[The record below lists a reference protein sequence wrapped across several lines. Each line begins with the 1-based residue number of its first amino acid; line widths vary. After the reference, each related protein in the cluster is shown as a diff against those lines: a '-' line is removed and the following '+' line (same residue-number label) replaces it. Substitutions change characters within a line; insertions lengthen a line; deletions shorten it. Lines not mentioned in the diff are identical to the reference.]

1 MAGSALCGAK
11 RHHERDLVM
20 PELPE
25 VEVICQGLAPLVL
38 KRKILSVSYSNK
50 RLRKP
55 FPRARMYRHVEGAF
69 ILGVE
74 RRAKYILLRLTGK
87 AVMLFHLGMT
97 GKIGIFDRDT
107 PRRKHDHLRF
117 LLDNGKEMRF
127 NDVRRFG
134 CVEVYSEKELL
145 ENDPFAGLG
154 PEPFSEDFSADY
166 LLEKARGKK
175 QPLKSFLMD
184 NRVVVG
190 LGNIYANETLF
201 AACLHPQTPVNRLLK
216 MDWQRIVDKSR
227 LILEKA
233 IAMGGSTIS
242 DYENVHGEAGYFQL
256 ELAVYG
262 RQGQPCPRCGQPI
275 GRTVLAGRA
284 TFCCPVCQ
292 K

>member
-1 MAGSALCGAK
+1 
-11 RHHERDLVM
+11 M

-50 RLRKP
+50 KLRKP
-55 FPRARMYRHVEGAF
+55 FPRARMDRQVEGAF

-87 AVMLFHLGMT
+87 AIMLFHLGMT
-97 GKIGIFDRDT
+97 GKIGIFDRDS

-134 CVEVYSEKELL
+134 CVEVYSEKELR
-145 ENDPFAGLG
+145 EHDPFAGLG
-154 PEPFSEDFSADY
+154 PEPFSEDFSAGY
-166 LLEKARGKK
+166 LLEKARGKRVPVK
-175 QPLKSFLMD
+175 GFLMD

-201 AACLHPQTPVNRLLK
+201 AARTHPQAPVNRLVKL
-216 MDWQRIVDKSR
+216 DWQLIVKKSR

-233 IAMGGSTIS
+233 IAMGGSTLS
-242 DYENVHGEAGYFQL
+242 DYENASGEAGYFQL

-262 RQGQPCPRCGQPI
+262 RQGQPCLRCGQQI
-275 GRTVLAGRA
+275 VRSVLGGRA
-284 TFCCPVCQ
+284 TFCCPFCQ

>member
-1 MAGSALCGAK
+1 
-11 RHHERDLVM
+11 M

-25 VEVICQGLAPLVL
+25 VEVVCRGLAPLVL
-38 KRKILSVSYSNK
+38 KRKILSVSFSNK
-50 RLRKP
+50 KLRKP
-55 FPRARMYRHVEGAF
+55 FPRAKMYRYVEGAF

-87 AVMLFHLGMT
+87 AILLFHLGMT
-97 GKIGIFDRDT
+97 GKIGIFPSDS
-107 PRRKHDHLRF
+107 PRRRHDHLRF

-134 CVEVYSEKELL
+134 CVEVYSEKELQ
-145 ENDPFAGLG
+145 ESDPFAGLG
-154 PEPFSEDFSADY
+154 VEPFCEDFSAEY
-166 LLEKARGKK
+166 LLKKARGKK
-175 QPLKSFLMD
+175 APVKSFLMD

-201 AACLHPQTPVNRLLK
+201 AACTHPQTPVYRLLK
-216 MDWQRIVDKSR
+216 LDWQLIVKKSR
-227 LILEKA
+227 LILKKA

-242 DYENVHGEAGYFQL
+242 DYENVSGEVGYFQL

-262 RQGQPCPRCGQPI
+262 RQGQPCPQCGQPVV
-275 GRTVLAGRA
+275 RTVLAGRA
-284 TFCCPVCQ
+284 TFWCPGCQ

>member
-1 MAGSALCGAK
+1 
-11 RHHERDLVM
+11 M

-25 VEVICQGLAPLVL
+25 VEVVCQGLAPLVR
-38 KRKILSVSYSNK
+38 KRKILSVSFSNK

-55 FPRARMYRHVEGAF
+55 FPRAKMYRQVEGSF
-69 ILGVE
+69 ILEVE

-97 GKIGIFDRDT
+97 GKIGIFDCAA

-134 CVEVYSEKELL
+134 CVEVYSEKELR
-145 ENDPFAGLG
+145 ENDPFGGLG
-154 PEPFSEDFSADY
+154 PEPFSGDFSAGY
-166 LLEKARGKK
+166 LLAKARGKRL
-175 QPLKSFLMD
+175 PVKSFLMD

-201 AACLHPQTPVNRLLK
+201 AARTHPHTPVNGLSKL
-216 MDWQRIVDKSR
+216 DWQRIVEKSR

-242 DYENVHGEAGYFQL
+242 DYENVNGEAGYFQL

-262 RQGQPCPRCGQPI
+262 RQGQPCPRCGQPVV
-275 GRTVLAGRA
+275 RTVLGGRA
-284 TFCCPVCQ
+284 TFCCPLCQ

>member
-1 MAGSALCGAK
+1 
-11 RHHERDLVM
+11 M

-25 VEVICQGLAPLVL
+25 VEVVCQGLAPLVC
-38 KRKILSVSYSNK
+38 KRKIISVSFSNK

-55 FPRARMYRHVEGAF
+55 FPRAKMYRHVEGAF

-97 GKIGIFDRDT
+97 GKIGLFDSDA

-134 CVEVYSEKELL
+134 CVEVHSEKELR

-166 LLEKARGKK
+166 LLEKARGRR
-175 QPLKSFLMD
+175 QPVKSFLMD

-201 AACLHPQTPVNRLLK
+201 AACTHPQTPVNRLLK
-216 MDWQRIVDKSR
+216 LDWQLIVKKSR

-242 DYENVHGEAGYFQL
+242 DYENVSGEAGYFQL

-262 RQGQPCPRCGQPI
+262 RQGQPCRRCRQPI
-275 GRTVLAGRA
+275 VRTVLGGRA
-284 TFCCPVCQ
+284 TFCCPFCQ

>member
-1 MAGSALCGAK
+1 
-11 RHHERDLVM
+11 M

-25 VEVICQGLAPLVL
+25 VEVICRGLAPLVI
-38 KRKILSVSYSNK
+38 KRKILSVSFSNK

-55 FPRARMYRHVEGAF
+55 FPRAKMYNHVEGAF

-74 RRAKYILLRLTGK
+74 RRAKYILLHLTGK
-87 AVMLFHLGMT
+87 TTLLFHLGMT
-97 GKIGIFDRDT
+97 GKIGIFSGAA

-134 CVEVYSEKELL
+134 CVEVHSAKELR

-154 PEPFSEDFSADY
+154 PEPFSDGFSEDY
-166 LLEKARGKK
+166 LLEKAQGKK
-175 QPLKSFLMD
+175 LPVKSFLMD

-201 AACLHPQTPVNRLLK
+201 AAGIHPQTPVARLQK
-216 MDWQRIVDKSR
+216 MDWRHIVKKSR

-242 DYENVHGEAGYFQL
+242 DYENVSGEAGYFQL
-256 ELAVYG
+256 ELTVYG
-262 RQGQPCPRCGQPI
+262 RQGQPCPSCGQSI
-275 GRTVLAGRA
+275 VRKVLGGRA
-284 TFCCPVCQ
+284 TFWCPSCQ

>member
-1 MAGSALCGAK
+1 
-11 RHHERDLVM
+11 M

-25 VEVICQGLAPLVL
+25 VEVVCRGLAPLVL

-50 RLRKP
+50 KLRKP
-55 FPRARMYRHVEGAF
+55 FPRAKMYRQVEGAF
-69 ILGVE
+69 ILEVE
-74 RRAKYILLRLTGK
+74 RRGKYILLRLTGK
-87 AVMLFHLGMT
+87 TTLLFHLGMT

-107 PRRKHDHLRF
+107 LRRKHDHLRF

-134 CVEVYSEKELL
+134 CVEVFSEKELR
-145 ENDPFAGLG
+145 ENDPFASMG

-166 LLEKARGKK
+166 LLEKARGKRV
-175 QPLKSFLMD
+175 PVKSFLMD

-201 AACLHPQTPVNRLLK
+201 AACTHPQTPANCLLK
-216 MDWQRIVDKSR
+216 LDWQLIVKKSR

-242 DYENVHGEAGYFQL
+242 DYENVSGEAGYFQL

-262 RQGQPCPRCGQPI
+262 RQGQPCQRCGQPVV
-275 GRTVLAGRA
+275 RSVLGGRA

>member
-1 MAGSALCGAK
+1 
-11 RHHERDLVM
+11 M

-25 VEVICQGLAPLVL
+25 VEVVCQGLAPLVI
-38 KRKILSVSYSNK
+38 KRKILSVSFSNK
-50 RLRKP
+50 KLRKP
-55 FPRARMYRHVEGAF
+55 FPRARMYNQVEGAF

-74 RRAKYILLRLTGK
+74 RRAKYILLHLTDKG
-87 AVMLFHLGMT
+87 VLLFHLGMT
-97 GKIGIFDRDT
+97 GKIGIFPSDS

-134 CVEVYSEKELL
+134 CVEVFSEKELR
-145 ENDPFAGLG
+145 ESDPFAGFG
-154 PEPFSEDFSADY
+154 PEPFSEDFSAEY
-166 LLEKARGKK
+166 LMGKARGKK
-175 QPLKSFLMD
+175 QPVKSFLMD

-201 AACLHPQTPVNRLLK
+201 AACTHPQTPVNRLLK
-216 MDWQRIVDKSR
+216 LDWQLIVKQSR
-227 LILEKA
+227 RILEKA

-242 DYENVHGEAGYFQL
+242 DYENVSGEAGYFQL

-262 RQGQPCPRCGQPI
+262 RPGKPCPRCGQPVV
-275 GRTVLAGRA
+275 RFVLGGRA

>member
-1 MAGSALCGAK
+1 
-11 RHHERDLVM
+11 M

-25 VEVICQGLAPLVL
+25 VEVVCQGLAPLVV

-50 RLRKP
+50 KLRKP
-55 FPRARMYRHVEGAF
+55 YPRAKMYRQVEGAF
-69 ILGVE
+69 ILEVE
-74 RRAKYILLRLTGK
+74 RRGKYILLRLTGRTLL
-87 AVMLFHLGMT
+87 LFHLGMT
-97 GKIGIFDRDT
+97 GKLGIFDCDA

-134 CVEVYSEKELL
+134 CVEVFSEKELR
-145 ENDPFAGLG
+145 ENDPFAGMG
-154 PEPFSEDFSADY
+154 PEPFTEDFSADY
-166 LLEKARGKK
+166 LLAKARGRKL
-175 QPLKSFLMD
+175 PVKSFLMD

-201 AACLHPQTPVNRLLK
+201 AACIHPHTPAGEILK
-216 MDWQRIVDKSR
+216 VDWQLIVQQSR

-242 DYENVHGEAGYFQL
+242 DYENVSGGAGYFQL

-262 RQGQPCPRCGQPI
+262 RQGQPCRRCHRPVV
-275 GRTVLAGRA
+275 RSVLGGRA
-284 TFCCPVCQ
+284 TFCCTFCQ

>member
-1 MAGSALCGAK
+1 
-11 RHHERDLVM
+11 M

-25 VEVICQGLAPLVL
+25 VEVICRGLAPLVL

-50 RLRKP
+50 KLRKP
-55 FPRARMYRHVEGAF
+55 FPRAKMDQRVEGSF

-87 AVMLFHLGMT
+87 TVLLFHLGMT
-97 GKIGIFDRDT
+97 GKIGLFDCNT

-127 NDVRRFG
+127 NDIRRFG
-134 CVEVYSEKELL
+134 CVEVYSEKELR

-154 PEPFSEDFSADY
+154 PEPFSADFSADY
-166 LLEKARGKK
+166 LLAKARGKSLPVK
-175 QPLKSFLMD
+175 NFLMD

-201 AACLHPQTPVNRLLK
+201 AACTDPQTPVNRLLK
-216 MDWQRIVDKSR
+216 LDWQRIVKKSR
-227 LILEKA
+227 LILERA

-242 DYENVHGEAGYFQL
+242 DYENASGEAGYFQL

-262 RQGQPCPRCGQPI
+262 RQGQPCPRCGRPVV
-275 GRTVLAGRA
+275 RSVLGGRA
-284 TFCCPVCQ
+284 TFFCPFCQ
-292 K
+292 A

>member
-1 MAGSALCGAK
+1 
-11 RHHERDLVM
+11 M

-25 VEVICQGLAPLVL
+25 VEVVCQGLGPLVR
-38 KRKILSVSYSNK
+38 KRKILSVSFSNK

-55 FPRARMYRHVEGAF
+55 FPRAKMYSRVEGSF

-74 RRAKYILLRLTGK
+74 RRAKYIMLRLTGRS
-87 AVMLFHLGMT
+87 VMLFHLGMT
-97 GKIGIFDRDT
+97 GKIGIFDCDV

-117 LLDNGKEMRF
+117 VLDNGKEMRF

-134 CVEVYSEKELL
+134 CVEVYSEKELR

-154 PEPFSEDFSADY
+154 VEPFSGDFSADY
-166 LLEKARGKK
+166 LLDKARGKRV
-175 QPLKSFLMD
+175 PVKSFLMD

-201 AACLHPQTPVNRLLK
+201 AACTHPQTPVNRLSKL
-216 MDWQRIVDKSR
+216 DWQLIVTKSR
-227 LILEKA
+227 LILKKA

-242 DYENVHGEAGYFQL
+242 DYENVSGEAGYFQL

-262 RQGQPCPRCGQPI
+262 RQGRPCPRCGQPVV
-275 GRTVLAGRA
+275 RSVLGGRA
-284 TFCCPVCQ
+284 TFCCPLCQ

>member
-1 MAGSALCGAK
+1 
-11 RHHERDLVM
+11 M

-25 VEVICQGLAPLVL
+25 VEVVCQGLGPLVRT
-38 KRKILSVSYSNK
+38 RKILSVSFSNK
-50 RLRKP
+50 KLRKP
-55 FPRARMYRHVEGAF
+55 FPRAKMYSRVEGSF

-74 RRAKYILLRLTGK
+74 RRAKYIMLRLTGK
-87 AVMLFHLGMT
+87 SVMLFHLGMT
-97 GKIGIFDRDT
+97 GKIGLFDCDS

-134 CVEVYSEKELL
+134 CVEVYSEKELR

-154 PEPFSEDFSADY
+154 PEPFAEDFSADY
-166 LLEKARGKK
+166 LLEKARGKRL
-175 QPLKSFLMD
+175 PVKSFLMD

-201 AACLHPQTPVNRLLK
+201 AACTHPHTPVNRLSRL
-216 MDWQRIVDKSR
+216 DWQRIVKQSR

-242 DYENVHGEAGYFQL
+242 DYENVSGEAGYFQL

-262 RQGQPCPRCGQPI
+262 RQGQPCPRCGQPVVRSVLG
-275 GRTVLAGRA
+275 GRG

>member
-1 MAGSALCGAK
+1 
-11 RHHERDLVM
+11 M

-25 VEVICQGLAPLVL
+25 VEVVCQGLAPLVL
-38 KRKILSVSYSNK
+38 KRKILSVSFSNK

-55 FPRARMYRHVEGAF
+55 FPRAKMYRQVEGSF

-97 GKIGIFDRDT
+97 GKIGIFDCDS

-134 CVEVYSEKELL
+134 CVEVFSETELRK
-145 ENDPFAGLG
+145 NGPFGGLG
-154 PEPFSEDFSADY
+154 PEPFSEDFSAGY
-166 LLEKARGKK
+166 LLAKARGKR
-175 QPLKSFLMD
+175 QPVKGFLMD

-201 AACLHPQTPVNRLLK
+201 AARTHPQTPVNLLLK
-216 MDWQRIVDKSR
+216 LDWQRIVEKSR

-242 DYENVHGEAGYFQL
+242 DYENVNGEAGYFQL

-262 RQGQPCPRCGQPI
+262 RQGQPCPRCGQPVV
-275 GRTVLAGRA
+275 RTVLGGRA
-284 TFCCPVCQ
+284 TFCCPLCQ

>member
-1 MAGSALCGAK
+1 
-11 RHHERDLVM
+11 M

-25 VEVICQGLAPLVL
+25 VEVVCQGLGPLVR
-38 KRKILSVSYSNK
+38 KRKILSVSFSNK

-55 FPRARMYRHVEGAF
+55 FPRAKMYTRVEGAF

-87 AVMLFHLGMT
+87 SVLLFHLGMT

-127 NDVRRFG
+127 NDARRFG
-134 CVEVYSEKELL
+134 CVEVYSEKELQ

-154 PEPFSEDFSADY
+154 PEPFSEDFSAGY
-166 LLEKARGKK
+166 LLEKARGKRL
-175 QPLKSFLMD
+175 PVKSFLMD

-201 AACLHPQTPVNRLLK
+201 AACTHPHTPVNRLSRL
-216 MDWQRIVDKSR
+216 DWQLIVKKSR

-242 DYENVHGEAGYFQL
+242 DYENVSGEAGYFQL

-262 RQGQPCPRCGQPI
+262 RQGLPCPRCGQPVA
-275 GRTVLAGRA
+275 RSVLGGRA
-284 TFCCPVCQ
+284 TFCCPACQ

>member
-1 MAGSALCGAK
+1 
-11 RHHERDLVM
+11 M

-25 VEVICQGLAPLVL
+25 VEVICRGLAPLVV

-50 RLRKP
+50 KLRKP
-55 FPRARMYRHVEGAF
+55 FPRAKMYRQVEGAF
-69 ILGVE
+69 ILAVE
-74 RRAKYILLRLTGK
+74 RRAKYIMLRLTGK
-87 AVMLFHLGMT
+87 AIMLFHLGMT
-97 GKIGIFDRDT
+97 GKIGIFPGGT

-117 LLDNGKEMRF
+117 LLDNGMEMRF

-134 CVEVYSEKELL
+134 CVEVFSEKELR

-166 LLEKARGKK
+166 LLAKAAGRR
-175 QPLKSFLMD
+175 QPVKSFLMD

-201 AACLHPQTPVNRLLK
+201 AVGLNPHTPVNRLLPL
-216 MDWQRIVDKSR
+216 DWQLIVNKSL
-227 LILEKA
+227 LILAKA

-242 DYENVHGEAGYFQL
+242 DYENVSGEAGYFQL

-262 RQGQPCPRCGQPI
+262 RQGQPCLHCGQLVV
-275 GRTVLAGRA
+275 RTVLGGRA
-284 TFCCPVCQ
+284 TFYCPFCQ
-292 K
+292 R

>member
-1 MAGSALCGAK
+1 
-11 RHHERDLVM
+11 M

-50 RLRKP
+50 KLRKP
-55 FPRARMYRHVEGAF
+55 FPRAKMDHQVEGAF

-87 AVMLFHLGMT
+87 TTMLFHLGMT
-97 GKIGIFDRDT
+97 GKIGLFDHDI

-134 CVEVYSEKELL
+134 CVEVYSEKELR
-145 ENDPFAGLG
+145 ENNPFAGMG
-154 PEPFSEDFSADY
+154 PEPFAKDFSADY
-166 LLEKARGKK
+166 LLTKAQGKRL
-175 QPLKSFLMD
+175 PVKSFLMD

-201 AACLHPQTPVNRLLK
+201 AACTHPLTPVNRLLK
-216 MDWQRIVDKSR
+216 LDWQLIVKKSR
-227 LILEKA
+227 LILGKA
-233 IAMGGSTIS
+233 IARGGSTIS
-242 DYENVHGEAGYFQL
+242 DYENASGEAGYFQL
-256 ELAVYG
+256 ELAGYG
-262 RQGQPCPRCGQPI
+262 RQGQPCLRCGRPI
-275 GRTVLAGRA
+275 VRTVLGGRA
-284 TFCCPVCQ
+284 TFCCPACQ

>member
-1 MAGSALCGAK
+1 
-11 RHHERDLVM
+11 M

-25 VEVICQGLAPLVL
+25 VEVVCQGLAPLVR
-38 KRKILSVSYSNK
+38 KRKIISVSFSNK

-55 FPRARMYRHVEGAF
+55 FPRAKMYRHVEGAF
-69 ILGVE
+69 IMGVE

-87 AVMLFHLGMT
+87 AIMLFHLGMT
-97 GKIGIFDRDT
+97 GKIGIYDHDT

-134 CVEVYSEKELL
+134 CVEVYSEKELR
-145 ENDPFAGLG
+145 EHDPFAGLG

-166 LLEKARGKK
+166 LLAKARGKR

-201 AACLHPQTPVNRLLK
+201 AACLRPQAQVNQLLK
-216 MDWQRIVDKSR
+216 LDWQRIVTNSR

-242 DYENVHGEAGYFQL
+242 DYENVRGEAGYFQL

-262 RQGQPCPRCGQPI
+262 RQGQPCRRCGQPI
-275 GRTVLAGRA
+275 VRIVIGGRA
-284 TFCCPVCQ
+284 TFCCPFCQ

>member
-1 MAGSALCGAK
+1 
-11 RHHERDLVM
+11 M

-25 VEVICQGLAPLVL
+25 VEVICQGLAPLVR

-50 RLRKP
+50 KLRKP
-55 FPRARMYRHVEGAF
+55 FPRAKMDQRVEGAF
-69 ILGVE
+69 ILDVE

-87 AVMLFHLGMT
+87 TILLFHLGMT
-97 GKIGIFDRDT
+97 GKIGLFDRDT

-134 CVEVYSEKELL
+134 CVEVYSEKELR

-154 PEPFSEDFSADY
+154 PEPFSEDFSAEY
-166 LLEKARGKK
+166 LLAKARGKR
-175 QPLKSFLMD
+175 QPVKSFLMD

-201 AACLHPQTPVNRLLK
+201 AACTHPLTPVNRLLEP
-216 MDWQRIVDKSR
+216 DWQRIVIKSR
-227 LILEKA
+227 LILERA
-233 IAMGGSTIS
+233 IARGGSTIS
-242 DYENVHGEAGYFQL
+242 DYENVNGEAGYFQL

-262 RQGQPCPRCGQPI
+262 RQGQPCPRCGRPVA
-275 GRTVLAGRA
+275 RSVLGGRA
-284 TFCCPVCQ
+284 TFCCPFCQ

>member
-1 MAGSALCGAK
+1 
-11 RHHERDLVM
+11 M

-25 VEVICQGLAPLVL
+25 VEVVCQGLAPLVL
-38 KRKILSVSYSNK
+38 KRKILSVSFSNK
-50 RLRKP
+50 KLRKP
-55 FPRARMYRHVEGAF
+55 FPRAKMYKQVEGAF
-69 ILGVE
+69 VLGVE

-87 AVMLFHLGMT
+87 SLLLFHLGMT
-97 GKIGIFDRDT
+97 GKIGIFDCDT

-134 CVEVYSEKELL
+134 CVEVYSEKELR

-154 PEPFSEDFSADY
+154 PEPFSEDFTAEY
-166 LLEKARGKK
+166 LLAKARGKR
-175 QPLKSFLMD
+175 QPVKSFLMD

-201 AACLHPQTPVNRLLK
+201 AACTHPQTPVNRLLK
-216 MDWQRIVDKSR
+216 LDWQLIVKKSR
-227 LILEKA
+227 LILKKA

-242 DYENVHGEAGYFQL
+242 DYANVSGEAGYFQL

-262 RQGQPCPRCGQPI
+262 RQGQPCLRCGQPI
-275 GRTVLAGRA
+275 ERTVLGGRA
-284 TFCCPVCQ
+284 TFCCPFCQ

>member
-1 MAGSALCGAK
+1 
-11 RHHERDLVM
+11 M

-25 VEVICQGLAPLVL
+25 VEVVCRGLAPLVL
-38 KRKILSVSYSNK
+38 KRKILSVSFSNK
-50 RLRKP
+50 KLRKP
-55 FPRARMYRHVEGAF
+55 FPRAKMYRHVEGAF

-87 AVMLFHLGMT
+87 AILLFHLGMT
-97 GKIGIFDRDT
+97 GKIGIFPSDS
-107 PRRKHDHLRF
+107 PRRRHDHLRF

-134 CVEVYSEKELL
+134 CVEVYSEKELQ
-145 ENDPFAGLG
+145 ESDPFAGLG

-175 QPLKSFLMD
+175 TPVKSFLMD

-201 AACLHPQTPVNRLLK
+201 AACTHPQTPVHRLLK
-216 MDWQRIVDKSR
+216 LDWQLIVNKSR
-227 LILEKA
+227 LILKKA

-242 DYENVHGEAGYFQL
+242 DYENVSGEAGYFQL

-262 RQGQPCPRCGQPI
+262 RQGQPCTQCGQPVV
-275 GRTVLAGRA
+275 RTVLGGRA
-284 TFCCPVCQ
+284 TFWCPGCQ

>member
-1 MAGSALCGAK
+1 
-11 RHHERDLVM
+11 M

-25 VEVICQGLAPLVL
+25 VEVVCRGLAPLVL

-50 RLRKP
+50 KLRKP
-55 FPRARMYRHVEGAF
+55 FPRTKMYRQVEGAF

-87 AVMLFHLGMT
+87 GILLFHLGMT
-97 GKIGIFDRDT
+97 GKIGIFDRDI

-134 CVEVYSEKELL
+134 CVEVYSEKELQ

-166 LLEKARGKK
+166 LLEKAQGKK
-175 QPLKSFLMD
+175 QPVKSFLMD

-201 AACLHPQTPVNRLLK
+201 AACTHPQTQAGQLLK
-216 MDWQRIVDKSR
+216 MDWQLIVKKSR

-242 DYENVHGEAGYFQL
+242 DYENVSGEAGYFQL
-256 ELAVYG
+256 ELEVYG
-262 RQGQPCPRCGQPI
+262 RQGQPCRRCGLPI
-275 GRTVLAGRA
+275 IRSVIGGRA